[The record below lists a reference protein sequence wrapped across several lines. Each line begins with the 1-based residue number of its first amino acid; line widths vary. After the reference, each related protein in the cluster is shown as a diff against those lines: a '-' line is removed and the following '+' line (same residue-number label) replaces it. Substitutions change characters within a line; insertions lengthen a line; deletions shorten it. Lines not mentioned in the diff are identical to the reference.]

1 MRHQIWKKGTA
12 LTAAFALAA
21 MPALAGCGAE
31 QKEKAADSGKSG
43 EQDKEKKDVAMG
55 RYLEEDVTLP
65 EGCGDIADMT
75 MLEDGS
81 LRVCYF
87 NSGGGA
93 FYADSSDGGK
103 TWGEAKNLEEL
114 LGIDPEKYT
123 VSYPKLGAN
132 GGIFLTIYPLSE
144 NVEEMSYYYISPDGT
159 NQKMDIS
166 KELSSGYITDA
177 RFTDNNTVIINDFA
191 TALVEISLEDG
202 SIVRKYEEGG
212 TVGCFAV
219 LGKRL
224 IAVTDT
230 TLHYYNL
237 ETGEPLGDE
246 AALTEQIA
254 SDETNLQMTS
264 TSSFPVVFT
273 KGDEEDSIFYTD
285 DKGMYR
291 YSFGGS
297 VVEQVIDGNLNR
309 ISSPDISA
317 ISMVRDK
324 DGNFYLAVQDSA
336 ADMGSSG
343 KILKYAYSPDT
354 PATPDTELTV
364 YSLTDNTYIRQV
376 AALFQKKYPDI
387 YLNLEIGITDEDAMT
402 GTDALKNLNTEIMAG
417 NGPDVLV
424 MDGIPSGTYVEKGML
439 KDISCILDKIEGED
453 GILDNIRD
461 SYVQEDG
468 SQYVMPVRFGIP
480 MLQGQGEDVT
490 AITDLTSMA
499 DTLEKYQSEY
509 SEMHMPMSLLSGGAD
524 AFIRQ
529 LADVNA
535 PAWLKEDGTLDEA
548 AVTEYLEQANRIY
561 QTGKAGLD
569 ALKAQGFAVH
579 SIGEIK
585 MMSDISASAISVLGG
600 YYKLSAGQLSS
611 PDGLAYL
618 YSAEQKAPNLTHSLW
633 NGQAQNCFI
642 PKQTVGI
649 SAKAAESEAAEKLVE
664 FLFSKEGQE
673 AGTGEGFPVNEAVYD
688 SEEYWAVGDENGNL
702 GTLGSGNAETG
713 EYIEFD
719 IVRADEETTKRVQEL
734 GKTLTQPSEQNEIIL
749 EAVASNGS
757 RYLEGEISLE
767 EAAKGAIQQVNLY
780 LSE

>member
-12 LTAAFALAA
+12 LTAAFALAVV
-21 MPALAGCGAE
+21 PALAGCGAE

-246 AALTEQIA
+246 AALTEQIT

-273 KGDEEDSIFYTD
+273 KGDEEDSIFIQMIKVCT
-285 DKGMYR
+285 
-291 YSFGGS
+291 
-297 VVEQVIDGNLNR
+297 
-309 ISSPDISA
+309 
-317 ISMVRDK
+317 
-324 DGNFYLAVQDSA
+324 
-336 ADMGSSG
+336 
-343 KILKYAYSPDT
+343 
-354 PATPDTELTV
+354 
-364 YSLTDNTYIRQV
+364 
-376 AALFQKKYPDI
+376 
-387 YLNLEIGITDEDAMT
+387 
-402 GTDALKNLNTEIMAG
+402 
-417 NGPDVLV
+417 
-424 MDGIPSGTYVEKGML
+424 GIPL
-439 KDISCILDKIEGED
+439 
-453 GILDNIRD
+453 
-461 SYVQEDG
+461 
-468 SQYVMPVRFGIP
+468 
-480 MLQGQGEDVT
+480 
-490 AITDLTSMA
+490 
-499 DTLEKYQSEY
+499 
-509 SEMHMPMSLLSGGAD
+509 
-524 AFIRQ
+524 
-529 LADVNA
+529 
-535 PAWLKEDGTLDEA
+535 A
-548 AVTEYLEQANRIY
+548 AV
-561 QTGKAGLD
+561 
-569 ALKAQGFAVH
+569 
-579 SIGEIK
+579 
-585 MMSDISASAISVLGG
+585 
-600 YYKLSAGQLSS
+600 
-611 PDGLAYL
+611 
-618 YSAEQKAPNLTHSLW
+618 
-633 NGQAQNCFI
+633 
-642 PKQTVGI
+642 
-649 SAKAAESEAAEKLVE
+649 
-664 FLFSKEGQE
+664 
-673 AGTGEGFPVNEAVYD
+673 
-688 SEEYWAVGDENGNL
+688 
-702 GTLGSGNAETG
+702 
-713 EYIEFD
+713 
-719 IVRADEETTKRVQEL
+719 
-734 GKTLTQPSEQNEIIL
+734 
-749 EAVASNGS
+749 
-757 RYLEGEISLE
+757 
-767 EAAKGAIQQVNLY
+767 
-780 LSE
+780 